1 MRTAESGGGSDG
13 LHELLLT
20 QEQQEQIWCFCYS
33 PPSPTFLCERL
44 RKKHRPLLHPSPTTR
59 KRGRKKLI
67 SFRTPQRGRGRG
79 REEAPSLCFY
89 TGSEIEER
97 RGVSFLPPLSRSIEK
112 RSMFIVQQTQNS
124 FRASLS
130 HTHTLCPG
138 GNKTESPKNLFLKCM
153 QYGAIFR

>member
-1 MRTAESGGGSDG
+1 MRTAESGGGRGGGSDG

-97 RGVSFLPPLSRSIEK
+97 RGFPSSRPFQEVSKSAACSLFDKHKTLLEPLS
-112 RSMFIVQQTQNS
+112 
-124 FRASLS
+124 L
-130 HTHTLCPG
+130 THTLCPG
-138 GNKTESPKNLFLKCM
+138 GNKTESPKISF
-153 QYGAIFR
+153 